1 MTNVYISRPTNI
13 QVKNLNASLNM
24 YEKSLKCITLNV
36 KNVLNSTQKSRAIS
50 FVSKE
55 LVSK

>member
-13 QVKNLNASLNM
+13 QVKNLNGSLNM

-36 KNVLNSTQKSRAIS
+36 KNVLNSTQKSNKNS
-50 FVSKE
+50 S
-55 LVSK
+55 